1 MKRKIAVIV
10 GSVNDLRQALEGLMH
25 LQNCKNIE
33 VYVYV
38 RSQHRNTLPTQI
50 LLRDLSQRGFDV
62 VITAAGWANHL
73 SGCSDAYLR
82 YTIRNSRLVVIG
94 VALEDKEI
102 QKHTDAARLS
112 ISEVPGTQVV
122 FKDEAGQ
129 FVGPL
134 GFSRACKFAATRE
147 LPKITLPEP
156 KPTMDLT
163 LEKAIEIGLH

>member
-1 MKRKIAVIV
+1 MKRKIAIIV
-10 GSVNDLRQALEGLMH
+10 GSVNDFKQALEGLMY
-25 LQNCKNIE
+25 LQNCIGIE
-33 VYVYV
+33 VHVYV

-50 LLRDLSQRGFDV
+50 LLRDLARRGFDV

-82 YTIRNSRLVVIG
+82 YTLRDSRLVVMG

-102 QKHTDAARLS
+102 QKHTDAAKLS

-134 GFSRACKFAATRE
+134 GFSRACKFAANRE

-163 LEKAIEIGLH
+163 LEKAIEMGLH